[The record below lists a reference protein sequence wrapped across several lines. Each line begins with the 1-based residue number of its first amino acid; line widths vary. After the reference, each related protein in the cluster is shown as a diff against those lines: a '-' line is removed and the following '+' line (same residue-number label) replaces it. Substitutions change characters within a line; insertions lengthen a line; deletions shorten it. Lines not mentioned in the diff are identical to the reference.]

1 MGFFSSRERLIQAYA
16 EALRLHGSD
25 DRRAQLLLSALKV
38 FLDSPEE
45 YDEYAPLTTSWIGSS
60 LESLLVNKGF
70 SEESIRRA
78 LSMSARI
85 IRESTL
91 RRSAWNSAEREILDF
106 FLEDKF
112 SLEGDER
119 LEADYIRYAL
129 PRSVVEE
136 ILVRVQDAE
145 RSAMH
150 TKEGLIKGTSEL
162 EKRIEGH
169 RTELEKLSSE
179 FNFVGLSAAFAR
191 LLEVKSSEKRAAFH
205 ALLLFGLL
213 AVVFPMFLLA
223 RSVYGEGVDQVG
235 ALWSPSHAF
244 GIIAAAGLEVVL
256 LYFFRVALK
265 NYQAAK
271 AQITNLQLRNALCA
285 FIEGYSEFRT
295 RMGKD
300 KDLLSGFEGLIFSA
314 LPVDGSSLPA
324 TLDGVG
330 DLAELV
336 RELRSS

>member
-1 MGFFSSRERLIQAYA
+1 MGFFSSRERVIQAYA
-16 EALRLHGSD
+16 EAVRLDGNN
-25 DRRAQLLLSALKV
+25 DRRAHLLLSALKV
-38 FLDSPEE
+38 FIDSPEE
-45 YDEYAPLTTSWIGSS
+45 YDSYAPLTTSWLGGSF
-60 LESLLVNKGF
+60 ESLLINKGT
-70 SEESIRRA
+70 SAESIRRA
-78 LSMSARI
+78 LSIAARI

-91 RRSAWNSAEREILDF
+91 RRSAWNSAEREVLDF
-106 FLEDKF
+106 FLDDKF
-112 SLEGDER
+112 SLEGEER

-136 ILVRVQDAE
+136 ILARVQDAE
-145 RSAMH
+145 RAAVH
-150 TKEGLIKGTSEL
+150 TKDGLLKNTSDL

-169 RTELEKLSSE
+169 RNELEKLSSE

-191 LLEVKSSEKRAAFH
+191 LLKVKSSEKLAAFR
-205 ALLLFGLL
+205 ALSLFGLL
-213 AVVFPMFLLA
+213 AIIFPMLLLI
-223 RSVYGEGVDQVG
+223 RSVYGAGVDQID

-244 GIIAAAGLEVVL
+244 GIVAAAGLEVVL

-271 AQITNLQLRNALCA
+271 AQMTNLQLRNALCA
-285 FIEGYSEFRT
+285 FIEGYSEFRA

-300 KDLLSGFEGLIFSA
+300 RDLLGGFEGLIFSS

-336 RELRSS
+336 RELRRS